1 MAKDKKKDKKK
12 KDKKSKDDGL
22 STIAS
27 DASLAQTLASNAST
41 MLPPQQN
48 NGPVFSGGQ
57 MFERY
62 AKNGAMTPRAFLQM
76 VQNEGLQPV
85 HSRPMTVAPPTQR
98 IGGGMRDAQADFE
111 VGRLFQRFG
120 KGGGGNITSNEF
132 KQMMQQLAM
141 EGKWRQNSGI
151 NNNLNGMSGGNAT
164 YASTSAAARSVR
176 PPELPMSL
184 PPAPETERIRA
195 ELNAQASSINPMA
208 ATELHMLQMNL
219 LSKKEHLL
227 QQMRFVRARAEEVQ
241 SVRRAIE
248 RETLADT
255 ETILHRLR
263 GAEALKLS
271 LLKHDMDQL
280 QHDVDEIDGFA
291 KMLKADTLNN
301 SLSSNSN
308 SKNNNSNNNNIGLD
322 HSVLPMSTRSKYLEM
337 CAEAERIVSKPFKT
351 SIDVRADD
359 FDRETVDRANLASQV
374 EAANEAAAVKDQM
387 VWMLLRER
395 EEYKEKEKLYADEI
409 NNISTESAK
418 EIEEWVRLTDN
429 FREKLNVAKS
439 RIRELEAQN
448 GNGQENTEATTNEE
462 NTENMDGPR
471 SIKTP
476 AKKSN
481 NVKGDGGWV

>member
-22 STIAS
+22 STVPS
-27 DASLAQTLASNAST
+27 DASLAHTMASNAST
-41 MLPPQQN
+41 MLPTHQN
-48 NGPVFSGGQ
+48 SGPVFSGGQ

-62 AKNGAMTPRAFLQM
+62 SKNGAMTPRAFLQM
-76 VQNEGLQPV
+76 VQNEGLQPQN
-85 HSRPMTVAPPTQR
+85 VAGTAGAMPGQQQVL
-98 IGGGMRDAQADFE
+98 GGGLGSAAADFE

-120 KGGGGNITSNEF
+120 KSSNGNITSNEF
-132 KQMMQQLAM
+132 KQMMQQLAL
-141 EGKWRQNSGI
+141 EGKWRQSPGRNGGASTNS
-151 NNNLNGMSGGNAT
+151 NVPSGANAT
-164 YASTSAAARSVR
+164 YASTSAAAYSVK
-176 PPELPMSL
+176 PPELPINL
-184 PPAPETERIRA
+184 PVAPETERIRA
-195 ELNAQASSINPMA
+195 ELNAQAASINPMA

-255 ETILHRLR
+255 ESILHRLR

-291 KMLKADTLNN
+291 STLKADSLNGVGKGGDVINN
-301 SLSSNSN
+301 SA
-308 SKNNNSNNNNIGLD
+308 IP
-322 HSVLPMSTRSKYLEM
+322 VSTRSRYLEM
-337 CAEAERIVSKPFKT
+337 CAEAERIANKPFKT

-359 FDRETVDRANLASQV
+359 FDRETVDRANLANQV
-374 EAANEAAAVKDQM
+374 EDAHEAAAVKDQM

-409 NNISTESAK
+409 NNISAESAK

-429 FREKLNVAKS
+429 FREKLNAAKA
-439 RIRELEAQN
+439 RIKELENAN
-448 GNGQENTEATTNEE
+448 RMEKENEATPDSAEGDSAKAVKGTGDVSEAN
-462 NTENMDGPR
+462 G
-471 SIKTP
+471 
-476 AKKSN
+476 AKKE
-481 NVKGDGGWV
+481 GGWV

>member
-1 MAKDKKKDKKK
+1 
-12 KDKKSKDDGL
+12 
-22 STIAS
+22 
-27 DASLAQTLASNAST
+27 
-41 MLPPQQN
+41 
-48 NGPVFSGGQ
+48 
-57 MFERY
+57 
-62 AKNGAMTPRAFLQM
+62 
-76 VQNEGLQPV
+76 
-85 HSRPMTVAPPTQR
+85 MTVAPPTQQ

-176 PPELPMSL
+176 PPELPMNL

-337 CAEAERIVSKPFKT
+337 CAEAERIVNKPFKT

-462 NTENMDGPR
+462 NTENMDGPQ